1 MSNGILINASNVL
14 LGTIN
19 PNLPQM
25 TGTLNDWFMP
35 MVFSRVTKTV
45 VAGQAVETMTEVN
58 FRGVIQPL
66 KNRDLMLKPEGQRS
80 WTYQW
85 LHAEPG
91 LDLNTDDVITFQGK
105 QTRVVAVKDYRLY
118 GYIEYQL
125 VQDYTGAGPTAVTP

>member
-1 MSNGILINASNVL
+1 MSNGIIINASSVP

-25 TGTLNDWFMP
+25 TGTLNDWLMP
-35 MVFSRVTKTV
+35 MKFNRVTKTV
-45 VAGQAVETMTEVN
+45 IAGEVVETMVEVN

-66 KNRDLMLKPEGQRS
+66 KNRDLIMKPEGQRS

-91 LDLNTDDVITFQGK
+91 LDLNTDDVIVFQGK
-105 QTRVVAVKDYRLY
+105 QTRVMAVKDYRLY

-125 VQDYTGAGPTAVTP
+125 AQDYTGAGPTVVTP

>member
-1 MSNGILINASNVL
+1 MSNGILINASSVP

-25 TGTLNDWFMP
+25 TGTLNDWLMP
-35 MVFSRVTKTV
+35 MKFNRVTKTV
-45 VAGQAVETMTEVN
+45 IAGEVVETMIEVN

-91 LDLNTDDVITFQGK
+91 LDLNTDDVIVFQGK
-105 QTRVVAVKDYRLY
+105 QTRVVALKDYRLY

-125 VQDYTGAGPTAVTP
+125 CQDYTGAGPTVVTP